1 MNNRPSLGFKED
13 ETPVEKKP
21 QVVSLDDFK
30 PTPVKKLDKEQVAEA
45 AQKASFKSRESKPAS
60 IAEPKPVRKDRRH
73 RTGRS
78 AQFNIKLRPET
89 IEAFCAVADAQGWVL
104 GEAFE
109 KAVELLEKEY
119 QEKALDPK

>member
-1 MNNRPSLGFKED
+1 MKNRPSLGFEED

-45 AQKASFKSRESKPAS
+45 AQKALFKSRESKPV
-60 IAEPKPVRKDRRH
+60 PVTESTPIRKDRRH

-78 AQFNIKLRPET
+78 AQFNIKLKPET

-104 GEAFE
+104 GAAFE

-119 QEKALDPK
+119 QSKSKT